1 MINDTSR
8 AVWNRLIKEGLTPE
22 GAAGLRGNI
31 YAESGMMPNRVE
43 LLCLKRLKEVG
54 KIYTDATYTAFV
66 DDGTITKDEF
76 LHPLPNRVYGYGLHQ
91 VTSVGRKSKLY
102 DMAKSTKRSIGAL
115 DLQLDFLVSELQN
128 DFSSVLSMLKTT
140 SNVRTASDVVLK
152 RFEMPFDTG
161 SAVQETRYK
170 YAMTY
175 YNAYNHKP
183 VTADMIIG
191 IMREWI
197 GYSESNGKYRQIID
211 IYNAHKP
218 LARGYKVQYSDAWCD
233 TTVSA
238 AFITAGNTDIIGG
251 TECGVYD
258 HVLLFRQAGIWKG
271 RIKPIPGDI
280 IVFDWQR
287 DGVQDHIGIVERIEG
302 ALVTTIEGNYHDAV
316 GRRTILYNDAQIAG
330 YARPKYAAESE
341 FEPGID
347 TDVQP
352 ISSDPVIATQYAE
365 KYNAKIAGK
374 YMATADVNIRDG
386 KSTKYAV
393 LIKIPKGTVVQNYG
407 YYSLRLTR
415 KWLYVQVTVN
425 GIKYVGFA
433 SSKWLKKQ

>member
-1 MINDTSR
+1 MNEKAIYDYLLS
-8 AVWNRLIKEGLTPE
+8 AGMTPA
-22 GAAGLRGNI
+22 GAAGMMGNM
-31 YAESGMMPNRVE
+31 YAESGLIPNRVE
-43 LLCLKRLKEVG
+43 MLCLKRLKEAG
-54 KIYTDATYTAFV
+54 RIYTDATYTAFV
-66 DDGTITKDEF
+66 DDGTISRDEF
-76 LHPLPNRVYGYGLHQ
+76 LHPLPGRVYGYGLVQ
-91 VTSVGRKSKLY
+91 WTTPTRKGKLY
-102 DMAKSTKRSIGAL
+102 DVAKRKGKSIG
-115 DLQLDFLVSELQN
+115 DLHIQLDVLIAELKS
-128 DFSSVLSMLKTT
+128 DYLSVWQTLTTT
-140 SNVRTASDVVLK
+140 SDVRTASDIVLK
-152 RFEMPFDTG
+152 RFEMPADTG

-170 YAMTY
+170 YSMKY
-175 YNAYNHKP
+175 YQGKS

-191 IMREWI
+191 IFREWI
-197 GYSESNGKYRQIID
+197 GWSEANGKYRQIID
-211 IYNAHKP
+211 IYNSHKP

-238 AFITAGNTDIIGG
+238 AFIKAGNTDIIGG

-287 DGVQDHIGIVERIEG
+287 DGVQDHIGIVERVEG
-302 ALVTTIEGNYHDAV
+302 AQITTIEGNYKNAV

-330 YARPKYAAESE
+330 YARPKYADESE

-352 ISSDPVIATQYAE
+352 ISSDPVIASQYAE
-365 KYNAKIAGK
+365 KYNAKVAGK
-374 YMATADVNIRDG
+374 YVATADVNIRDG
-386 KSTKYAV
+386 KSTKYKV
-393 LIKIPKGTVVQNYG
+393 LVKIPKGTVVQNYG

-433 SSKWLKKQ
+433 SSKWLKKK

>member
-1 MINDTSR
+1 LE
-8 AVWNRLIKEGLTPE
+8 RLCIQRYKERKG
-22 GAAGLRGNI
+22 I
-31 YAESGMMPNRVE
+31 
-43 LLCLKRLKEVG
+43 
-54 KIYTDATYTAFV
+54 TYTSDSYRKAV
-66 DDGTITKDEF
+66 DNGAITQEEF
-76 LHPLPNRVYGYGLHQ
+76 IRPMGFQYAWGLAQWTSPSRKTGLYGLCK
-91 VTSVGRKSKLY
+91 SRKV
-102 DMAKSTKRSIGAL
+102 SIGDL
-115 DLQLDFLVSELQN
+115 DTQIDYLVTELREAYSGVWQT
-128 DFSSVLSMLKTT
+128 LTTT
-140 SNVRTASDVVLK
+140 SDVRTASDVVLK
-152 RFEMPFDTG
+152 RFEMPADT
-161 SAVQETRYK
+161 SAAVQETRYK
-170 YAMTY
+170 YAMKY
-175 YNAYNHKP
+175 YQGKP

-191 IMREWI
+191 IYREWI
-197 GYSESNGKYRQIID
+197 GWSEANGKYRQIID

-218 LARGYKVQYSDAWCD
+218 LARGYHVQYSDAWCD

-258 HVLLFRQAGIWKG
+258 HVLLFRQAGIWLG

-341 FEPGID
+341 FDQGID

-352 ISSDPVIATQYAE
+352 ISSDPVIASQYAE
-365 KYNAKIAGK
+365 KYNAKVAGK
-374 YMATADVNIRDG
+374 YVATTDVNIRDG